1 MNIDNNNSCLIT
13 KGDANEKIDNE
24 CVKEKNLV
32 GVISS
37 SIPNVG
43 DILILFNH
51 VSITFKLCIIL
62 AIFGIL
68 FLDFIPIKTFI
79 QYRK

>member
-1 MNIDNNNSCLIT
+1 MDINSDNSCLIT
-13 KGDANEKIDNE
+13 KGDANENIDNE

-32 GVISS
+32 GVISN

-51 VSITFKLCIIL
+51 VSVTFKIVYYSSNFWNIIFRFYSCKNFYT
-62 AIFGIL
+62 I
-68 FLDFIPIKTFI
+68 
-79 QYRK
+79 